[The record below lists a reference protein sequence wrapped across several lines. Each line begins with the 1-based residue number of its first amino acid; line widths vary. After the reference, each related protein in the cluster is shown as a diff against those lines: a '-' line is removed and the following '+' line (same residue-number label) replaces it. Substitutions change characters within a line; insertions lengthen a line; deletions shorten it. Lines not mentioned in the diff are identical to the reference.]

1 MTGLLSS
8 LWRIRPLG
16 LTAVLLVPPGAFA
29 QTTGATL
36 QGTVLDEQGAILP
49 GASVNVENVETGV
62 ERSVATDARGHYR
75 AAALTPGLYRLRIEL
90 GSFAPYVREGLTLT
104 IGQEATIDAV
114 LKLASVQESVTITAA
129 SPLVETTNNT
139 IGTTITRAQLET
151 LPIAS
156 RNFTN
161 LAQTAPGVTG
171 VGGGGVN
178 AGGQLSRNNS
188 FLIDGAS
195 NDDDVVASTR
205 GGFSLEAVRE
215 YIVMA
220 NQFAAEYGQ
229 ASGAIVN
236 VVTRSGTNQIQGRIF
251 ALSRSDKLD
260 AQDPFSKAQ
269 GSGEAPFSQQRFG
282 GFFGGPV
289 VRDRMHY
296 FGSYEGLRQAET
308 SVVTS
313 PLVPLNEREIPH
325 DDNSDQFFIK
335 TDHQIG
341 RGHSLA
347 VRYRMDKEAD
357 LANSIGGFDTRERGL
372 DTIRHDQDVVAN
384 HTAVFTARALNELR
398 FQFARRNIDYD
409 PARFS
414 PPGSPAVN
422 RPSGNFGKASN
433 MPQGRRE
440 DRAQFINNFS
450 YSRGAHDM
458 KTGFDISL
466 IRVNSYF
473 FNNVDGTFQ
482 FRTDAAFNPA
492 DLSTYPFQ
500 FTQNIGDP
508 NLHRVNDLY
517 AGFVQ
522 DAWRIRSNVTLNLG
536 LRYDTE
542 TAFKQAADVPDDRD
556 NFAPR
561 LGVVWDPF
569 RDGKTAIRGG
579 YGVYYDQAFLNVTG
593 NIMLARRFV
602 GVTIVNPGYPDPR
615 SRGSAAPPSKPSTT
629 VASDEVETPNTTQVS
644 VGIKREVVSGLAI
657 SADAVHGVGRN
668 LFNGPD
674 INYPDPV
681 TGIRPNPDF
690 LRIQQYQT
698 NGNSWYNALLLG
710 LERRA
715 GRGPRF
721 GISYTLS
728 RQMRDVEDFGFQA
741 ADMANRSAEKARAN
755 NDRRHQ
761 FVANAT
767 WALPAGFQIGALFQA
782 RSGLPWNI
790 TTGTDNNRDTITTT
804 DRPDLVNP
812 NGSPDDRTTYF
823 AGFTGRAGTLPR
835 NFGTGSRFAM
845 LDTRLSKFVT
855 IPHDRRLEVFIEAF
869 NATNRA
875 NLGLPTGNLS
885 SAAFGEPRALATG
898 ATPRQVELGFRF
910 DF

>member
-1 MTGLLSS
+1 MSGLVSRHRRFSS
-8 LWRIRPLG
+8 VVLAVG
-16 LTAVLLVPPGAFA
+16 LVIPPCAFA
-29 QTTGATL
+29 QTTGGTL
-36 QGTVLDEQGAILP
+36 QGTVLDEQGAVLP
-49 GASVNVENVETGV
+49 GAAVTVENVETGA
-62 ERSVATDARGHYR
+62 ERSIVTDSRGHYR
-75 AAALTPGLYRLRIEL
+75 AAALAPGRYRIRIEL
-90 GSFAPYVREGLTLT
+90 SSFAAYVREGLTLT
-104 IGQEATIDAV
+104 IGQEATVDAV
-114 LKLASVQESVTITAA
+114 LKLASVQENVTITAA

-139 IGTTITRAQLET
+139 IGTTITRTQLET

-178 AGGQLSRNNS
+178 AGGQLDRNNS

-195 NDDDVVASTR
+195 NDDDVVAGTR

-215 YIVMA
+215 YVVMA

-236 VVTRSGTNQIQGRIF
+236 VITRSGTNQVQGRGF
-251 ALSRSDKLD
+251 VLSRSDRLD

-269 GSGEAPFSQQRFG
+269 GSGKAPFSQQRFG
-282 GFFGGPV
+282 GLLGGPV

-296 FGSYEGLRQAET
+296 FGSYEGLRQDET

-313 PLVPLNEREIPH
+313 PLVPVSEREIPH

-335 TDHQIG
+335 TDSQIG
-341 RGHSLA
+341 RGHTLA
-347 VRYRMDKEAD
+347 VRYRVDQED
-357 LANSIGGFDTRERGL
+357 NLANSIGGFETRERGL

-398 FQFARRNIDYD
+398 FQFSRRNIDYD
-409 PARFS
+409 PTRFS

-466 IRVNSYF
+466 IRVTSYF
-473 FNNVDGTFQ
+473 FNNIDGTFQ
-482 FRTDAAFNPA
+482 FRTDAPFNQA

-517 AGFVQ
+517 SGFVQ
-522 DAWRIRSNVTLNLG
+522 DAWRLRSNLTFNLG

-542 TAFKQAADVPDDRD
+542 TAFKQAAGVPDDRD

-561 LGVVWDPF
+561 LGLVWDPF
-569 RDGKTAIRGG
+569 RDGKTAVRGG
-579 YGVYYDQAFLNVTG
+579 YGVYYDQAFLNITG
-593 NIMLARRFV
+593 NVMLARRFV

-615 SRGSAAPPSKPSTT
+615 SRGSEALPAKPSTT
-629 VASDEVETPNTTQVS
+629 VASDEIETPNTTQVS
-644 VGIKREVVSGLAI
+644 LGIKREVVSGLAI
-657 SADAVHGVGRN
+657 SADAVRGRGRN

-674 INYPDPV
+674 INHADPV
-681 TGIRPNPDF
+681 TGIRPNADF

-710 LERRA
+710 LEGRT

-728 RQMRDVEDFGFQA
+728 KQVRDVEDFGFQA

-790 TTGTDNNRDTITTT
+790 TTGADNNRDTIATT
-804 DRPDLVNP
+804 DRPVLANP
-812 NGSPDDRTTYF
+812 NGDPTDRATYF
-823 AGFTGRAGTLPR
+823 AGFTGRAGNLPR
-835 NFGTGSRFAM
+835 NFGTASSFAM
-845 LDTRLSKFVT
+845 LDVRLSKFLRL
-855 IPHDRRLEVFIEAF
+855 PHDRRLEAFVEAF
-869 NATNRA
+869 NLTNRA

-885 SAAFGEPRALATG
+885 SASFGEPRALATG
-898 ATPRQVELGFRF
+898 ATPRQVELGLRF